1 MRTTFAALAAMTVS
15 FGLNFSAGV
24 FFAPAAAEY
33 GLNAS
38 ALTTAAALSTLL
50 TGAAQPLVG
59 RLLDGAGAK
68 RILVLGLI
76 FISASYLVLAV
87 VTQTWQFIAA
97 YTILGGLGFA
107 GSSSLTVSTLIGR
120 AYGADAGPAL
130 ARAAVGINLG
140 QLLMPWAA
148 TSLFVPIGVRGTY
161 AVLGGVGLAV
171 TAVLVCVLPN
181 DPAATSLSGDKTRE
195 SLRGRGRVL
204 TSFGLHA
211 ATMYVVVLMLPKH
224 AAELGW
230 SVAGA
235 GRLVAVAALS
245 AGITSAVV
253 ASLLR
258 RGRRPE
264 DLLRLLHL
272 LRALSLGL
280 LTVAQAPAGL
290 VAAAVIFGMSS
301 FPIIPLTMAVLS
313 RGLDPHRM
321 GRTLAPA
328 WVTHQAAAASGL
340 AIAVVIDRLTGS
352 YRAFFALGLGL
363 AAACLV
369 LLRPHHEVLVK
380 NQESTHER
388 SAVRHR

>member
-1 MRTTFAALAAMTVS
+1 MRTAFAALAAMTVS

-24 FFAPAAAEY
+24 FFAPAAADY
-33 GLNAS
+33 GLNTS

-50 TGAAQPLVG
+50 TGVAQPFVG
-59 RLLDGAGAK
+59 RLLDRVGAK

-76 FISASYLVLAV
+76 FSSAGYLVLAV
-87 VTQTWQFIAA
+87 VTQTWQFIAT

-107 GSSSLTVSTLIGR
+107 SSSSLTVSTLIGR

-130 ARAAVGINLG
+130 ARAAIGINLG

-148 TSLFVPIGVRGTY
+148 TSLFGPIGVRGTY

-181 DPAATSLSGDKTRE
+181 DPATTLSGDQTRE

-204 TSFGLHA
+204 ASFGLHA

-258 RGRRPE
+258 QGRRPE

-340 AIAVVIDRLTGS
+340 TMAVVIDRFTGS

-363 AAACLV
+363 AAACLA

>member
-1 MRTTFAALAAMTVS
+1 MRTAFAALAAMTVS

-24 FFAPAAAEY
+24 FFAPAAADY
-33 GLNAS
+33 GLNTS

-50 TGAAQPLVG
+50 TGVAQPFVG
-59 RLLDGAGAK
+59 RLLDRVGAK

-76 FISASYLVLAV
+76 LSSAGYLVLAV
-87 VTQTWQFIAA
+87 VTQTWQFIAT

-107 GSSSLTVSTLIGR
+107 SSSSLTVSTLIGR

-130 ARAAVGINLG
+130 ARAAIGINLG

-181 DPAATSLSGDKTRE
+181 DPATTLSGDQTRE

-204 TSFGLHA
+204 ASFGLHA

-340 AIAVVIDRLTGS
+340 TMAVVIDRFTGS

-369 LLRPHHEVLVK
+369 LLRPHHEVPVK

>member
-1 MRTTFAALAAMTVS
+1 MRTAFAALAAMTVS

-24 FFAPAAAEY
+24 FFAPAAADY
-33 GLNAS
+33 GLNTS

-50 TGAAQPLVG
+50 TGVAQPFVG
-59 RLLDGAGAK
+59 RLLDRVGAK

-76 FISASYLVLAV
+76 VISAGYLVLAV
-87 VTQTWQFIAA
+87 VTQTWQFIAT
-97 YTILGGLGFA
+97 YTFLGGLGFA
-107 GSSSLTVSTLIGR
+107 SSSSLTVSTLIGR

-130 ARAAVGINLG
+130 ARAAIGINLG

-161 AVLGGVGLAV
+161 AVLGCVGLAV

-181 DPAATSLSGDKTRE
+181 DPATTLSGDQTRE

-204 TSFGLHA
+204 ASFGLHA

-340 AIAVVIDRLTGS
+340 AMAVVIDRFTGS

-369 LLRPHHEVLVK
+369 LLRPQHGVPVK
-380 NQESTHER
+380 NQESTYER